1 MMREAGMNGDANKAG
16 DLPLSFK
23 RTGSVACLISI
34 FIAVMGLAGYLPGMH
49 LLGSVAPD
57 YIPMAPST
65 AVSFILLSVIVI
77 IYINRPVTGLV
88 RPGIML
94 AAGSISIFGFLK
106 CAEYF
111 AGIEDGFEHA
121 IVPAL
126 GRLGDIPVGI
136 MSPSTGA
143 GFFLAG
149 TGVLLHVCKDTT
161 KKEIKWVGP
170 LAGIL
175 GSLLVLC
182 GLTVFLGYIHGQPFL
197 YGRGAIVP
205 MAMTTAIAFLFL
217 GAGMIAAN
225 GPKQIPVRVFVG
237 STVRSRLL
245 RILVPL
251 VVIIVFVE
259 DIVDGIVTAKMPAA
273 FYTTAI
279 LILSAG
285 FAGII
290 VFWVVSFV
298 GRGIDRVE
306 AEKKALAAFPSEDPN
321 PVFRIA
327 RDGKVLYA
335 NDAGEGV
342 LKGWNTSVGK
352 DVPERWLQVITE
364 TLKTG
369 MPVMKEVRIGDRF
382 LSFSVA
388 PVMGGA
394 YVNLYGRDI
403 TDRKRSEQAL
413 QASEAFLDR
422 VIEQSP
428 FATWIS
434 DAEGTLQRA
443 NPALKKFLNLTDEQ
457 LVGKYNVLKD
467 PLVERQGLMP
477 LFRSVFEEGK
487 TIKFTCD
494 WDGNDIPTMDLKG
507 SKSVSIEAAMF
518 PILTPAGKLTN
529 VVLNWI
535 DITDR
540 KKAEKELRDSE
551 KKSRTWLEY
560 SPVCTKIV
568 DLDLNL
574 QFMSKAGVEG
584 LRIDDITP
592 FYGKPYPFS
601 FYPKAFRDLMT
612 KNLQK
617 VKNTG
622 EIVTQEAPVVD
633 VEGNEVWFHSTLVPV
648 NDDEGRIEHI
658 MVVSVDTTERNKA
671 EQELKKAKNE
681 IEQWS
686 KELEKRVRMQIEELK
701 HSQEQLI
708 VSEKLATI
716 GRLAAGVAH
725 ELNSPLSGL
734 LSLFRTYRKRGSVS
748 VGEKEWGEILSACE
762 YMAKVI
768 NDLNIFARTSG
779 MAKEGLDLVEVL
791 DSVMSFGLSRTK
803 LKSAVVNRL
812 YAGKSIKSKGDKGRL
827 QQVFLNVLNN
837 AVDAIPEGGRV
848 NIDAGMTDQEGN
860 SFAEIEF
867 TDNGS
872 GMSSETLEHIFD
884 PFYTTKKA
892 GEGVGL
898 GMSIVH
904 TIVKE
909 HGGKI
914 TIDSSEGKGTTIKI
928 LLPPDTLAE

>member
-1 MMREAGMNGDANKAG
+1 MSGRSEPKHIIIHEFLLLFLNLAQLKDKARIMDIFLEAINSRDLGIEVIFSEENIFSGGEFEKVATIDSFFGYCGFKGDLIKSDPDLMQVIRNFVRIVAILLENLERRMLVKKERNNLEKKVMERVSEIKNKNEQLEDEIHKRKTAEEVLLKEKYILSKAQEIGLVGSWILEAGGNK
-16 DLPLSFK
+16 
-23 RTGSVACLISI
+23 LIWSDET
-34 FIAVMGLAGYLPGMH
+34 Y
-49 LLGSVAPD
+49 
-57 YIPMAPST
+57 
-65 AVSFILLSVIVI
+65 
-77 IYINRPVTGLV
+77 R
-88 RPGIML
+88 
-94 AAGSISIFGFLK
+94 IFGL
-106 CAEYF
+106 
-111 AGIEDGFEHA
+111 
-121 IVPAL
+121 
-126 GRLGDIPVGI
+126 PVG
-136 MSPSTGA
+136 TELVYET
-143 GFFLAG
+143 FLDRVHPDDREYVDREWKA
-149 TGVLLHVCKDTT
+149 
-161 KKEIKWVGP
+161 
-170 LAGIL
+170 
-175 GSLLVLC
+175 
-182 GLTVFLGYIHGQPFL
+182 
-197 YGRGAIVP
+197 
-205 MAMTTAIAFLFL
+205 AFS
-217 GAGMIAAN
+217 GKPYDIEH
-225 GPKQIPVRVFVG
+225 
-237 STVRSRLL
+237 
-245 RILVPL
+245 RI
-251 VVIIVFVE
+251 
-259 DIVDGIVTAKMPAA
+259 IVDGNIRWVREKAELEFDEKGQHVRGV
-273 FYTTAI
+273 
-279 LILSAG
+279 G
-285 FAGII
+285 F
-290 VFWVVSFV
+290 
-298 GRGIDRVE
+298 
-306 AEKKALAAFPSEDPN
+306 
-321 PVFRIA
+321 
-327 RDGKVLYA
+327 
-335 NDAGEGV
+335 
-342 LKGWNTSVGK
+342 T
-352 DVPERWLQVITE
+352 Q
-364 TLKTG
+364 
-369 MPVMKEVRIGDRF
+369 
-382 LSFSVA
+382 
-388 PVMGGA
+388 
-394 YVNLYGRDI
+394 DI

-779 MAKEGLDLVEVL
+779 VEKEGLDLVEVL